1 MTRAAAGLL
10 LALALAGCRRK
21 PVEAPP
27 LVVPPAPPAPATAG
41 TVVDGRFV
49 DALYPFSI
57 DAPPGWLVTP
67 GVAPDALRVT
77 LVHQGSG
84 AQVEVRVVAGGT
96 TDPLARAGCTW
107 DFVDTARYRD
117 LRLPLTVTVATCAPD
132 DPLQPRVL
140 SWGFLDRDLT
150 WHVDA
155 VLSTTR
161 PREARAAVEELV
173 GTFRLR

>member
-1 MTRAAAGLL
+1 MWLPRVRRPAA
-10 LALALAGCRRK
+10 
-21 PVEAPP
+21 
-27 LVVPPAPPAPATAG
+27 PAPNH
-41 TVVDGRFV
+41 
-49 DALYPFSI
+49 
-57 DAPPGWLVTP
+57 
-67 GVAPDALRVT
+67 ALRGKGP
-77 LVHQGSG
+77 GS
-84 AQVEVRVVAGGT
+84 
-96 TDPLARAGCTW
+96 W